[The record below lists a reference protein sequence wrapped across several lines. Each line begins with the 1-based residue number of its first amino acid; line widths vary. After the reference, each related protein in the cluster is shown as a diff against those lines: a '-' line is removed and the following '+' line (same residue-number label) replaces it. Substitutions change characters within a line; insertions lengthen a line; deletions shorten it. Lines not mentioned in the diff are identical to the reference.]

1 MARSDLGRRV
11 GVAAIG
17 IPAGLGLVYLGGW
30 FFAGVIALLAVFG
43 VREVYALAAALAIR
57 PFSGIGLPAAAAI
70 IGLAAWFGTFTGW
83 APGALA
89 ILIGVTLLA
98 LAAAVFRRGPSG
110 LPLASA
116 AVTVVGVAYA
126 AVPMAFAIF
135 LRGFPEGLSAMGW
148 SGTLILVF
156 PLFMTWLADTAA
168 YFVGVRFGRRKLL
181 PSVSPGKT
189 VEGSAAGLCAAVAG
203 AVLYSEVVLHAWTPV
218 ALPIWLA
225 GAIGLAVGI
234 AGAVGDLSESVLK
247 REAGVKDSGSILPG
261 HGGILDRF
269 DGVYLTLPLTY
280 ALIWIS
286 H

>member
-1 MARSDLGRRV
+1 MASSDLGRRV

-17 IPAGLGLVYLGGW
+17 IPLGFGVVYVGGW
-30 FFAGVIALLAVFG
+30 VFVGVIVLLAVFG
-43 VREVYALAAALAIR
+43 VREVYGFAAALNVR
-57 PFSGIGLPAAAAI
+57 PFTWLGLPAAAAI
-70 IGLAAWFGTFTGW
+70 IGLAGWSGTFAGW

-89 ILIGVTLLA
+89 ILIGLTLLS
-98 LAAAVFRRGPSG
+98 LASAVFRRGPSG
-110 LPLASA
+110 SPLAA
-116 AVTVVGVAYA
+116 TAVTVVGVTYA
-126 AVPMAFAIF
+126 AVPMAFAVF
-135 LRGFPEGLSAMGW
+135 LRGFPEGLPVMGW

-168 YFVGVRFGRRKLL
+168 YFVGIRFGRRKLL

-189 VEGSAAGLCAAVAG
+189 VEGSAAGLCAAVVG
-203 AVLYSEVVLHAWTPV
+203 AILYSELVLHAWTPV
-218 ALPIWLA
+218 ALPIWAA

-247 REAGVKDSGSILPG
+247 REAGLKDSGSMLPG

-269 DGVYLTLPLTY
+269 DGVYLTIPLTY